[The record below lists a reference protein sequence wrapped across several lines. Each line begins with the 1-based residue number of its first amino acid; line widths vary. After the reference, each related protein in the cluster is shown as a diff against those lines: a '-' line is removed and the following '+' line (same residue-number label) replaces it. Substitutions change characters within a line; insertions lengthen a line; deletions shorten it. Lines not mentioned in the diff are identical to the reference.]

1 MRDVIPRGF
10 NKIIEENT
18 QLALLNDDL
27 ADAQQNIV
35 VLEQDNIEPQAE
47 VERLAP
53 RAVPHLEDPSKDNG
67 MVVIQKNNGDPYPYL
82 AICGQQGYVAQKI
95 RNKLVDYP
103 NGQIYYVYYNWLR
116 ERGCIVVN
124 PDRARHFGLGESY
137 SHQRLMELQEA

>member
-1 MRDVIPRGF
+1 MRDVIPRDF
-10 NKIIEENT
+10 NKIIKEKAIRI
-18 QLALLNDDL
+18 ALLNDDL
-27 ADAQQNIV
+27 TDAQRNVV
-35 VLEQDNIEPQAE
+35 VLEQDNIELQAE
-47 VERLAP
+47 VGRLAP
-53 RAVPHLEDPSKDNG
+53 RVVPHLEDTSKDNG

-124 PDRARHFGLGESY
+124 FGQDILD
-137 SHQRLMELQEA
+137 